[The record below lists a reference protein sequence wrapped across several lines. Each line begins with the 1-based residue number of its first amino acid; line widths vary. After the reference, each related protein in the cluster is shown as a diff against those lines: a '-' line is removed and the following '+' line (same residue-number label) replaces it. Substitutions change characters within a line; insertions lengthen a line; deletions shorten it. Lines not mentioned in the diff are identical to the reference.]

1 MAKKSFAVFGLGEFG
16 RSVALTMVKNGY
28 EVLAVDRDREPVQ
41 DIADHVTRAVRAD
54 ATDMDVLKNLGL
66 DTMDGVIVAIGGD
79 LEAAILMTIG
89 AKECGV
95 P

>member
-41 DIADHVTRAVRAD
+41 EIADYSGVREARSL
-54 ATDMDVLKNLGL
+54 MLGKKL
-66 DTMDGVIVAIGGD
+66 GK
-79 LEAAILMTIG
+79 EAENG
-89 AKECGV
+89 KK
-95 P
+95 